1 MSRVFKKYEIV
12 RIAKFVPLITK
23 KIYSMKNQDKLEFY
37 KIRDRA
43 LFSLLYLTGARI
55 GEIVKRV
62 KKKDFEFIRF
72 QNKQFMIVELYTEKN
87 RLHPLRRTPISIEK
101 EKELVDYVTQYM
113 ENLEDEDYLFPFT
126 KQRAWQIINLILRY
140 NKPRNRKNKFMNAN
154 HFLRHCRLTHLVTN
168 YDFTDQDLV
177 QFTGWANSIPA
188 KSYMHL
194 RFKDLARK
202 MV

>member
-12 RIAKFVPLITK
+12 RIAKFMNLITEK
-23 KIYSMKNQDKLEFY
+23 TYSTKNQDKLEFY

-55 GEIVKRV
+55 GEVVKRL
-62 KKKDFEFIRF
+62 KKSDFEFIKF
-72 QNKQFMIVELYTEKN
+72 NKRWFMIVELYTEKN
-87 RLHPLRRTPISIEK
+87 RLHPLRRTPINIEK
-101 EKELVDYVTQYM
+101 EKELVDYVNKYV
-113 ENLEDEDYLFPFT
+113 EGLEDEDYLFPFT
-126 KQRAWQIINLILRY
+126 KQRAWQIIARIISRY
-140 NKPRNRKNKFMNAN
+140 KKRYRNKFMNAN
-154 HFLRHCRLTHLVTN
+154 HFLRHCRLTHLVTK

-177 QFTGWANSIPA
+177 QFTGWSNSIPA

-202 MV
+202 MI